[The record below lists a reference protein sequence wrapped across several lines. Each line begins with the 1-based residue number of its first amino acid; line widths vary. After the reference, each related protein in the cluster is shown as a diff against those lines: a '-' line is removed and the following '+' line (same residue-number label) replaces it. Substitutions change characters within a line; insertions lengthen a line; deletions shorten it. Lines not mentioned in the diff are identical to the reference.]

1 MTCFKSTD
9 RYNIIIAA
17 RTKTGQVPERPDR
30 AMPKIVDHDTQRAKF
45 AKAAMSLI
53 ARHGL
58 EGVTMRAV
66 AAEAGLSYGSL
77 FHYFN
82 SKDELLMQAV
92 RHSTSLQTRRVNEYT
107 SQYSGLKALEHLL
120 CDDAIISES
129 SRDDWM
135 VWLTFLYKA
144 ALQESFAAMHA
155 ELIDGWLARILRLLE
170 DAQQAGEIREELDV
184 GFEAMGVWAYS
195 AGLGQL
201 GLLHADLLTV
211 ELQKQLIS
219 AYLDKLRAG

>member
-1 MTCFKSTD
+1 
-9 RYNIIIAA
+9 
-17 RTKTGQVPERPDR
+17 
-30 AMPKIVDHDTQRAKF
+30 MPKIVDHDRQRVKF
-45 AKAAMSLI
+45 AEAAMSLI

-82 SKDELLMQAV
+82 SKDELLMHAV
-92 RHSTSLQTRRVNEYT
+92 RHSTSLQTKRVNEYT

-120 CDDAIISES
+120 CDDAIITES
-129 SRDDWM
+129 TRDDWV

-144 ALQESFAAMHA
+144 ALQASFATAYA
-155 ELIDGWLARILRLLE
+155 ELIDGWQARIAGLLQ
-170 DAQQAGEIREELDV
+170 DAQQAGEIHCELDV
-184 GFEAMGVWAYS
+184 SFEAMAIWAYS
-195 AGLGQL
+195 AGIGQL
-201 GLLHADLLTV
+201 SLLHPDMLPV

-219 AYLDKLRAG
+219 AYLEKLRAD